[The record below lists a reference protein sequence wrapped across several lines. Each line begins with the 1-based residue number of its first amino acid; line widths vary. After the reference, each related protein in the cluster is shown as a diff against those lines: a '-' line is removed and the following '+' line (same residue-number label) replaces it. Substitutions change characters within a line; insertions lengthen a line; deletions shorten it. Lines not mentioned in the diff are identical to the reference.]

1 MVGGM
6 IMDNQ
11 VAAACDDLC
20 AGSEANIDNVRS
32 KLIPETTAAQLA
44 DLFKALGDPTRVKMI
59 HALLQ
64 SELCVHDLT
73 QVLAM
78 GQSAVSHQLRLLRN
92 MRIVKRRKVGKTVFY
107 SLDDDHV
114 EQIFLLTLQ
123 HLKHE

>member
-1 MVGGM
+1 MANEIASASCDETCGGTEADVKKVKEKMV
-6 IMDNQ
+6 
-11 VAAACDDLC
+11 DD
-20 AGSEANIDNVRS
+20 
-32 KLIPETTAAQLA
+32 TTAVELA
-44 DLFKALGDPTRVKMI
+44 DLFKALGDPTRIRII

-73 QVLAM
+73 QVLEM
-78 GQSAVSHQLRLLRN
+78 GQSAISHQLRLLRN

-114 EQIFLLTLQ
+114 EQLIVLTLQ